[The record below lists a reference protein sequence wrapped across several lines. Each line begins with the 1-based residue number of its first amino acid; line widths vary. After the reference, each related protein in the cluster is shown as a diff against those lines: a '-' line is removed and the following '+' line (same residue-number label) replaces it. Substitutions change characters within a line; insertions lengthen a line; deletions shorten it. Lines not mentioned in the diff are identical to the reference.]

1 MTTAITSA
9 NQKAQ
14 AVVDRLL
21 AGRRAIEVLE
31 AGCGSTSHLRVPS
44 GANVT
49 GIDISETQLA
59 RNALLQTRICADLQ
73 SHRWAEST
81 FDLVVCWDVLE
92 HLPRP
97 RLALRNLH
105 EATASGGVIV
115 LAMPNLYS
123 VKGLVTRFTPFAFHE
138 WFYRYVMGDTSAR
151 DEFKQ
156 FPTYLKADIAPS
168 RLRATVEGLGLEI
181 VHFDAYEGPVQGD
194 LRRRNRLAD
203 WCFAL
208 ARPIGRALTMGRHD
222 PNLSD
227 MILVLRKP

>member
-1 MTTAITSA
+1 MTDA

-21 AGRRAIEVLE
+21 AGRHAIDVLE
-31 AGCGSTSHLRVPS
+31 AGCGSTSHLTVPFN
-44 GANVT
+44 AKVT

-59 RNALLQTRICADLQ
+59 RNPLLHARICADLE
-73 SHRWAEST
+73 SHQWAEGT

-92 HLPRP
+92 HLARP
-97 RLALRNLH
+97 RLALRNLL

-123 VKGLVTRFTPFAFHE
+123 VKGLITRFTPYAFHE
-138 WFYRYVMGDTSAR
+138 WFYRHVMKDRSAR

-156 FPTYLKADIAPS
+156 FPTYLKADIAPP
-168 RLRATVEGLGLEI
+168 RLRATVEGFGLEV
-181 VHFDAYEGPVQGD
+181 VHFHLYEGPVQTD

-203 WCFAL
+203 FCFAV
-208 ARPIGRALTMGRHD
+208 ARPIGRALTLGRHD

-227 MILVLRKP
+227 MIVVLRKP